1 MPAIIAQNTVGANST
16 SENVLEGSNFE
27 FLEEDSIVMLS
38 AVIPSIANAANL
50 QCTFLLGG
58 AALLTPPFG
67 TIFVAPANTIPNDI
81 YHNLVRIGGTAR
93 ERLFMTF
100 QNSTG
105 NAVTVRYSL
114 RIDGV

>member
-1 MPAIIAQNTVGANST
+1 MPAILAQHSVAANET

-27 FLEEDSIVMLS
+27 FIEEDSIVMLS
-38 AVIPSIANAANL
+38 AVVPTVANAANL

-67 TIFVAPANTIPNDI
+67 TIFVAPALTVPNDVE
-81 YHNLVRIGGTAR
+81 HNLVRVGGSAR

-100 QNSTG
+100 QNNTG
-105 NAVTVRYSL
+105 NAVVVRYSL
-114 RIDGV
+114 RIDPV